1 MFYAYRGI
9 QIQVVRNLYNKFCS
23 MLLSMFPNQ
32 DVVRSEDI
40 IVALIFTQV
49 MLDGK

>member
-1 MFYAYRGI
+1 MFYAYKGI
-9 QIQVVRNLYNKFCS
+9 QIQVVHNLYNKFSS

-32 DVVRSEDI
+32 GVVRSEDI

-49 MLDGK
+49 LLDSK